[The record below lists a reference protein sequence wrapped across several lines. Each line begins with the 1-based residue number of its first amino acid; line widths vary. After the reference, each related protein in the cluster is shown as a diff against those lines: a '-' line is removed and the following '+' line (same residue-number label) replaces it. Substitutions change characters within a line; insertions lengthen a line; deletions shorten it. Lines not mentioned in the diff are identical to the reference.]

1 MSTSQILNILF
12 NTFIFFFCL
21 LVSSIIS
28 LSVSFIRHGSTIEY
42 CICLASRPII
52 EQCSFEIDIF
62 LFISSGAKIIENVL
76 NQEREIEEE
85 QEENQT
91 CRET

>member
-1 MSTSQILNILF
+1 LF
-12 NTFIFFFCL
+12 
-21 LVSSIIS
+21 SI
-28 LSVSFIRHGSTIEY
+28 TTY
-42 CICLASRPII
+42 II
-52 EQCSFEIDIF
+52 EQCSFKIDIF

-85 QEENQT
+85 QEENQS